1 MQKKRII
8 LFDTITD
15 GHHPDYLYNLML
27 YYGGNSAIELWVITG
42 EYFTNYLKQF
52 QPEGKSAWENIFF
65 RLIPQKE
72 IDALHQKSI
81 YQRSIIEWNLMLKH
95 AEDLDADHVLVMY
108 LDYFQLGIILGKTTN
123 LSISGIYFRPNFTQ
137 NTHSL
142 YGKIKKLVLKL
153 AMNTGKLK
161 HLFVLEAP
169 VQKELQKLSSK
180 VQVHVLCEPVQCFDV
195 NEEERQKFA
204 QKYPQKKPK
213 IDFLNFGYLDERK
226 GIEVFLEA
234 CQHLSSEQIEHISLT
249 LVGPVHPEYQSK
261 IEAQIAQVKDLEV
274 RRIWGYL
281 PAREVQMAF
290 DSTDW
295 VLVLYRNH
303 LGSSSVL
310 VRAALAGKPVLSTH
324 LGQIGQLT
332 NTQDLGAVVDIL
344 ETKDLANLL
353 VKIIDQKM
361 EIHHASIEKFASENS
376 IKAFGDAINQ
386 ALQA

>member
-27 YYGGNSAIELWVITG
+27 YYGGNPAIELWVITG

-137 NTHSL
+137 NPHSL
-142 YGKIKKLVLKL
+142 YGKIKKMVLKL
-153 AMNTGKLK
+153 AMNSGKLK

-180 VQVHVLCEPVQCFDV
+180 VQVNVLCEPVQCFDV

-386 ALQA
+386 AWQA